1 MSLKDILMEDLKS
14 SMKEKDNLRKNT
26 ITMLRSRI
34 KQYEVDNREDAN
46 DDLIMQ
52 MIQKE
57 LKERSD
63 TLESLKDSNRDDLIE
78 DTKAEIAILEKYLP
92 KQLSDDELAE
102 IIEKIIADTKAESI
116 KDMGKVMASAKEQI
130 GSRATPKRMSE
141 IIKEK
146 LSSKN

>member
-1 MSLKDILMEDLKS
+1 MSLKDTLMEDLKT

-102 IIEKIIADTKAESI
+102 IIEKIIAETKAESI

>member
-1 MSLKDILMEDLKS
+1 MSIKEILMDDLKT
-14 SMKEKDNLRKNT
+14 SMKEKDTLRKNT

-78 DTKAEIAILEKYLP
+78 STKQEIDVLMKYLP

-102 IIEKIIADTKAESI
+102 KIAQIISDLGASSI
-116 KDMGKVMASAKEQI
+116 KDMGSVMSKAKDTI
-130 GSRATPKRMSE
+130 GSAATPKRMSE
-141 IIKEK
+141 IIKAK
-146 LSSKN
+146 LSSI

>member
-1 MSLKDILMEDLKS
+1 
-14 SMKEKDNLRKNT
+14 
-26 ITMLRSRI
+26 
-34 KQYEVDNREDAN
+34 
-46 DDLIMQ
+46 

>member
-1 MSLKDILMEDLKS
+1 MSLKDMLMEDLKT

-102 IIEKIIADTKAESI
+102 IIEKIIAETKAEFI

>member
-1 MSLKDILMEDLKS
+1 MSLKDILMEDLKT

-102 IIEKIIADTKAESI
+102 IIEKIIDETKAESI
-116 KDMGKVMASAKEQI
+116 KDMGKVMANAKEQI

>member
-1 MSLKDILMEDLKS
+1 MSLKDILMEDLKT

-46 DDLIMQ
+46 DDLIME

>member
-1 MSLKDILMEDLKS
+1 MSLKDTLMEDLKT

-102 IIEKIIADTKAESI
+102 ITEKIIADTKAESI

>member
-1 MSLKDILMEDLKS
+1 MSLKDMLMEDLKT

-102 IIEKIIADTKAESI
+102 IIEKIIAETKAESI
-116 KDMGKVMASAKEQI
+116 KDMGKVMASVKEQI

>member
-1 MSLKDILMEDLKS
+1 MSLKDILMEDLKT

-57 LKERSD
+57 LKE
-63 TLESLKDSNRDDLIE
+63 LSLIH
-78 DTKAEIAILEKYLP
+78 I
-92 KQLSDDELAE
+92 
-102 IIEKIIADTKAESI
+102 
-116 KDMGKVMASAKEQI
+116 
-130 GSRATPKRMSE
+130 
-141 IIKEK
+141 
-146 LSSKN
+146 

>member
-1 MSLKDILMEDLKS
+1 MSLKDMLMEDLKT

>member
-1 MSLKDILMEDLKS
+1 MSLKDILMEDLKT

-102 IIEKIIADTKAESI
+102 IIEEIIAETKAESI

>member
-1 MSLKDILMEDLKS
+1 MSLKDILMEDLKT

>member
-1 MSLKDILMEDLKS
+1 MSLKDILMEDLKT

-102 IIEKIIADTKAESI
+102 IIEKIIAETKAESI

>member
-34 KQYEVDNREDAN
+34 KQYEVDNREDVN

-102 IIEKIIADTKAESI
+102 IIEKIIAETKAESI

>member
-1 MSLKDILMEDLKS
+1 MSLKDILMEDLKT

-78 DTKAEIAILEKYLP
+78 DTKAEIEILEKYLP

>member
-1 MSLKDILMEDLKS
+1 MSLKDMLMEDLKT

-102 IIEKIIADTKAESI
+102 IIEKIIAET
-116 KDMGKVMASAKEQI
+116 
-130 GSRATPKRMSE
+130 
-141 IIKEK
+141 K
-146 LSSKN
+146 LSLIHI

>member
-1 MSLKDILMEDLKS
+1 MSLKDILMEDLKT

-102 IIEKIIADTKAESI
+102 IIEKIIDETKAESI

>member
-1 MSLKDILMEDLKS
+1 
-14 SMKEKDNLRKNT
+14 
-26 ITMLRSRI
+26 MLRSRI

-102 IIEKIIADTKAESI
+102 IIEKIIAETKAESI

>member
-1 MSLKDILMEDLKS
+1 LKDILMEDLKT

>member
-1 MSLKDILMEDLKS
+1 MLMEDLKT

-102 IIEKIIADTKAESI
+102 IIEKIIAETKAESI

>member
-1 MSLKDILMEDLKS
+1 MSLKDILMEDLKT

-46 DDLIMQ
+46 DDFIMQ

>member
-1 MSLKDILMEDLKS
+1 MSLKDTLMEDLKT

>member
-102 IIEKIIADTKAESI
+102 IIEKIIAETKAESI

>member
-1 MSLKDILMEDLKS
+1 
-14 SMKEKDNLRKNT
+14 
-26 ITMLRSRI
+26 MLRSRI

-78 DTKAEIAILEKYLP
+78 DTKDEIAILEKYLH

-102 IIEKIIADTKAESI
+102 IIEKIIAETKAESI

>member
-1 MSLKDILMEDLKS
+1 
-14 SMKEKDNLRKNT
+14 
-26 ITMLRSRI
+26 MLRSRI

>member
-1 MSLKDILMEDLKS
+1 MEDLKT

-102 IIEKIIADTKAESI
+102 IIEKIIDETKAESI

>member
-1 MSLKDILMEDLKS
+1 MSLKDMLMEDLKT

-102 IIEKIIADTKAESI
+102 IIEKIIAETKAESI

>member
-1 MSLKDILMEDLKS
+1 MSIKEILMDDLKT
-14 SMKEKDNLRKNT
+14 SMKEKDTLRKNT

>member
-1 MSLKDILMEDLKS
+1 
-14 SMKEKDNLRKNT
+14 
-26 ITMLRSRI
+26 MLRSRI

-116 KDMGKVMASAKEQI
+116 KDMGKVMVSAKEQI

>member
-1 MSLKDILMEDLKS
+1 MSLKDILMEDLKT
-14 SMKEKDNLRKNT
+14 SMKKKDNLRKNTITMLRSRIKQYEKDNLRKNT

-92 KQLSDDELAE
+92 KHCLTTSSQ
-102 IIEKIIADTKAESI
+102 
-116 KDMGKVMASAKEQI
+116 
-130 GSRATPKRMSE
+130 
-141 IIKEK
+141 K
-146 LSSKN
+146 LSKR

>member
-1 MSLKDILMEDLKS
+1 MSIKEILMDDLKT
-14 SMKEKDNLRKNT
+14 SMKEKDTLRKNT

-46 DDLIMQ
+46 DDIVMQ
-52 MIQKE
+52 LIQKE

-78 DTKAEIAILEKYLP
+78 STKQEIDVLMKYLP

-102 IIEKIIADTKAESI
+102 KIAQIISDLGASSI
-116 KDMGKVMASAKEQI
+116 KDMGSVMSKAKDTI
-130 GSRATPKRMSE
+130 GSAATPKRMSE
-141 IIKEK
+141 IIKAK
-146 LSSKN
+146 LSSM

>member
-1 MSLKDILMEDLKS
+1 MEDLKT

>member
-1 MSLKDILMEDLKS
+1 MSLKDILMEDLKT

-116 KDMGKVMASAKEQI
+116 KDMGKVMVSAKEQI

>member
-1 MSLKDILMEDLKS
+1 MSLKDILMEDLKT

-102 IIEKIIADTKAESI
+102 IIEKIIADTKAKSI